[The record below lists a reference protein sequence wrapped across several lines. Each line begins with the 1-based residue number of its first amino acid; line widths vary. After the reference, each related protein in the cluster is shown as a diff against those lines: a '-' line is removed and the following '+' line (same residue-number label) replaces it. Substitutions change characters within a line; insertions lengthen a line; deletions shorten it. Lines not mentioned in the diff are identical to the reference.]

1 MKLQSKIIFSFFIL
15 IFLSFVGSYIAT
27 TQIWQRNLE
36 ERNNVYRERIS
47 KSISETLAMYY
58 KSWGSFDRGWENV
71 LVTSMTNLG
80 LDPEKNSVG
89 VIDSNFDWIIA
100 SPKAIQQDKNI
111 LKKKIDS
118 GEYLVYPITVD
129 FSQDFQERISNVERD
144 MRRINEAIR
153 LGFISNSQANQMIS
167 ELRESSI
174 YDQQLFD
181 SVKNI
186 KTVGSLVFLNEE
198 LKLEDRYIDYLI
210 ITFSAVFFISILFA
224 FVISRQIAN
233 PIKKLTNATSKVA
246 EGIFE
251 PVESSNSNSEFSL
264 LTKSFNS
271 MTNRMKEIQNQR
283 EQLFSDISHELRNPL
298 TVLRIN
304 IEGIL
309 DEKIKPT
316 KEKFE
321 QINNQIILMTNLVE
335 DLSLIATAESGEL
348 SLNKKAID
356 IKEDIN
362 YAVDSFN
369 ESAKNKNIEVINK
382 FNQPLILEADQK
394 RVRQIFSNIISNAIK
409 YINSNDQITIDQI
422 EEEKVYKI
430 KFIDNGPGI
439 SEDKL
444 DRIFERFYKV
454 DDNRSREIDGSG
466 LGLAITK
473 QLCLS
478 HGWDIE
484 VLSLKDV
491 GTEFHIIIPK

>member
-1 MKLQSKIIFSFFIL
+1 MCI
-15 IFLSFVGSYIAT
+15 
-27 TQIWQRNLE
+27 R
-36 ERNNVYRERIS
+36 
-47 KSISETLAMYY
+47 
-58 KSWGSFDRGWENV
+58 DR
-71 LVTSMTNLG
+71 
-80 LDPEKNSVG
+80 
-89 VIDSNFDWIIA
+89 
-100 SPKAIQQDKNI
+100 
-111 LKKKIDS
+111 
-118 GEYLVYPITVD
+118 
-129 FSQDFQERISNVERD
+129 
-144 MRRINEAIR
+144 
-153 LGFISNSQANQMIS
+153 
-167 ELRESSI
+167 
-174 YDQQLFD
+174 
-181 SVKNI
+181 
-186 KTVGSLVFLNEE
+186 
-198 LKLEDRYIDYLI
+198 
-210 ITFSAVFFISILFA
+210 
-224 FVISRQIAN
+224 
-233 PIKKLTNATSKVA
+233 
-246 EGIFE
+246 
-251 PVESSNSNSEFSL
+251 
-264 LTKSFNS
+264 
-271 MTNRMKEIQNQR
+271 NRMKEIQNQR

-362 YAVDSFN
+362 YAVDSFY

>member
-1 MKLQSKIIFSFFIL
+1 M
-15 IFLSFVGSYIAT
+15 
-27 TQIWQRNLE
+27 
-36 ERNNVYRERIS
+36 
-47 KSISETLAMYY
+47 
-58 KSWGSFDRGWENV
+58 
-71 LVTSMTNLG
+71 
-80 LDPEKNSVG
+80 
-89 VIDSNFDWIIA
+89 
-100 SPKAIQQDKNI
+100 
-111 LKKKIDS
+111 
-118 GEYLVYPITVD
+118 
-129 FSQDFQERISNVERD
+129 
-144 MRRINEAIR
+144 
-153 LGFISNSQANQMIS
+153 
-167 ELRESSI
+167 
-174 YDQQLFD
+174 
-181 SVKNI
+181 
-186 KTVGSLVFLNEE
+186 
-198 LKLEDRYIDYLI
+198 
-210 ITFSAVFFISILFA
+210 
-224 FVISRQIAN
+224 
-233 PIKKLTNATSKVA
+233 KVA

-362 YAVDSFN
+362 YAVDSFY

>member
-362 YAVDSFN
+362 YAVDSFY

-473 QLCLS
+473 QICLS

>member
-1 MKLQSKIIFSFFIL
+1 
-15 IFLSFVGSYIAT
+15 
-27 TQIWQRNLE
+27 
-36 ERNNVYRERIS
+36 
-47 KSISETLAMYY
+47 
-58 KSWGSFDRGWENV
+58 
-71 LVTSMTNLG
+71 
-80 LDPEKNSVG
+80 
-89 VIDSNFDWIIA
+89 
-100 SPKAIQQDKNI
+100 
-111 LKKKIDS
+111 
-118 GEYLVYPITVD
+118 
-129 FSQDFQERISNVERD
+129 
-144 MRRINEAIR
+144 
-153 LGFISNSQANQMIS
+153 
-167 ELRESSI
+167 
-174 YDQQLFD
+174 
-181 SVKNI
+181 
-186 KTVGSLVFLNEE
+186 
-198 LKLEDRYIDYLI
+198 
-210 ITFSAVFFISILFA
+210 
-224 FVISRQIAN
+224 
-233 PIKKLTNATSKVA
+233 
-246 EGIFE
+246 
-251 PVESSNSNSEFSL
+251 
-264 LTKSFNS
+264 

-362 YAVDSFN
+362 YAVDSFY

>member
-233 PIKKLTNATSKVA
+233 PIKKLTNATSKLQK
-246 EGIFE
+246 
-251 PVESSNSNSEFSL
+251 EFL
-264 LTKSFNS
+264 
-271 MTNRMKEIQNQR
+271 
-283 EQLFSDISHELRNPL
+283 NP
-298 TVLRIN
+298 
-304 IEGIL
+304 
-309 DEKIKPT
+309 
-316 KEKFE
+316 
-321 QINNQIILMTNLVE
+321 
-335 DLSLIATAESGEL
+335 
-348 SLNKKAID
+348 
-356 IKEDIN
+356 
-362 YAVDSFN
+362 
-369 ESAKNKNIEVINK
+369 
-382 FNQPLILEADQK
+382 
-394 RVRQIFSNIISNAIK
+394 
-409 YINSNDQITIDQI
+409 
-422 EEEKVYKI
+422 
-430 KFIDNGPGI
+430 
-439 SEDKL
+439 
-444 DRIFERFYKV
+444 
-454 DDNRSREIDGSG
+454 
-466 LGLAITK
+466 
-473 QLCLS
+473 
-478 HGWDIE
+478 
-484 VLSLKDV
+484 
-491 GTEFHIIIPK
+491 

>member
-1 MKLQSKIIFSFFIL
+1 M
-15 IFLSFVGSYIAT
+15 
-27 TQIWQRNLE
+27 
-36 ERNNVYRERIS
+36 
-47 KSISETLAMYY
+47 
-58 KSWGSFDRGWENV
+58 
-71 LVTSMTNLG
+71 
-80 LDPEKNSVG
+80 
-89 VIDSNFDWIIA
+89 
-100 SPKAIQQDKNI
+100 
-111 LKKKIDS
+111 
-118 GEYLVYPITVD
+118 
-129 FSQDFQERISNVERD
+129 
-144 MRRINEAIR
+144 
-153 LGFISNSQANQMIS
+153 
-167 ELRESSI
+167 
-174 YDQQLFD
+174 
-181 SVKNI
+181 
-186 KTVGSLVFLNEE
+186 
-198 LKLEDRYIDYLI
+198 
-210 ITFSAVFFISILFA
+210 
-224 FVISRQIAN
+224 
-233 PIKKLTNATSKVA
+233 
-246 EGIFE
+246 
-251 PVESSNSNSEFSL
+251 
-264 LTKSFNS
+264 
-271 MTNRMKEIQNQR
+271 
-283 EQLFSDISHELRNPL
+283 
-298 TVLRIN
+298 
-304 IEGIL
+304 

-362 YAVDSFN
+362 YAVDSFY

>member
-1 MKLQSKIIFSFFIL
+1 
-15 IFLSFVGSYIAT
+15 
-27 TQIWQRNLE
+27 
-36 ERNNVYRERIS
+36 
-47 KSISETLAMYY
+47 
-58 KSWGSFDRGWENV
+58 
-71 LVTSMTNLG
+71 
-80 LDPEKNSVG
+80 
-89 VIDSNFDWIIA
+89 
-100 SPKAIQQDKNI
+100 
-111 LKKKIDS
+111 
-118 GEYLVYPITVD
+118 
-129 FSQDFQERISNVERD
+129 
-144 MRRINEAIR
+144 
-153 LGFISNSQANQMIS
+153 MIS

-362 YAVDSFN
+362 YAVDSFY

-382 FNQPLILEADQK
+382 FNKPLILEADQK

-409 YINSNDQITIDQI
+409 YINSNDQITIDQT

>member
-356 IKEDIN
+356 IQEDIN
-362 YAVDSFN
+362 YAVDSFY

-409 YINSNDQITIDQI
+409 YINSNDQITIDQT
-422 EEEKVYKI
+422 EEEKAYKI

>member
-47 KSISETLAMYY
+47 KSISATLAMYY

-129 FSQDFQERISNVERD
+129 FYQDFQERISNVERD

-309 DEKIKPT
+309 DEKI
-316 KEKFE
+316 
-321 QINNQIILMTNLVE
+321 N
-335 DLSLIATAESGEL
+335 
-348 SLNKKAID
+348 
-356 IKEDIN
+356 
-362 YAVDSFN
+362 
-369 ESAKNKNIEVINK
+369 
-382 FNQPLILEADQK
+382 
-394 RVRQIFSNIISNAIK
+394 
-409 YINSNDQITIDQI
+409 
-422 EEEKVYKI
+422 
-430 KFIDNGPGI
+430 
-439 SEDKL
+439 
-444 DRIFERFYKV
+444 
-454 DDNRSREIDGSG
+454 
-466 LGLAITK
+466 
-473 QLCLS
+473 
-478 HGWDIE
+478 
-484 VLSLKDV
+484 V
-491 GTEFHIIIPK
+491 GMAA

>member
-1 MKLQSKIIFSFFIL
+1 ML
-15 IFLSFVGSYIAT
+15 IFYLLTLFAALPILAYLLSQRTANKGIVLGTTTFVLIGCLI
-27 TQIWQRNLE
+27 LF
-36 ERNNVYRERIS
+36 IS
-47 KSISETLAMYY
+47 KFAILGTVQKQTL
-58 KSWGSFDRGWENV
+58 S
-71 LVTSMTNLG
+71 
-80 LDPEKNSVG
+80 
-89 VIDSNFDWIIA
+89 
-100 SPKAIQQDKNI
+100 
-111 LKKKIDS
+111 
-118 GEYLVYPITVD
+118 
-129 FSQDFQERISNVERD
+129 
-144 MRRINEAIR
+144 
-153 LGFISNSQANQMIS
+153 
-167 ELRESSI
+167 
-174 YDQQLFD
+174 
-181 SVKNI
+181 
-186 KTVGSLVFLNEE
+186 
-198 LKLEDRYIDYLI
+198 
-210 ITFSAVFFISILFA
+210 
-224 FVISRQIAN
+224 
-233 PIKKLTNATSKVA
+233 
-246 EGIFE
+246 
-251 PVESSNSNSEFSL
+251 
-264 LTKSFNS
+264 
-271 MTNRMKEIQNQR
+271 
-283 EQLFSDISHELRNPL
+283 
-298 TVLRIN
+298 
-304 IEGIL
+304 
-309 DEKIKPT
+309 
-316 KEKFE
+316 E

-362 YAVDSFN
+362 YAVDSFY